1 MTSTP
6 AILGSMPM
14 FESKIPIVR
23 PWLPSPDEL
32 AEGVHTILSS
42 GMVTRGQYQ
51 RQFEAAVAEHLGMKH
66 AVAVSSCT
74 TGLMLTYQGLGLT
87 GEVIIPAFTFMA
99 TASSLAWTGVKLV
112 FADVDRGTTNIDPDA
127 AEAAITPNTSAIVAV
142 HNFGNPADTDK
153 LQAIADRH
161 GLKLI
166 YDAAHGF
173 GAQYQGVPVGPQGDA
188 HVYSLSPT
196 KLLVAGEGG
205 IIATNNDDLAQK
217 VRIGREYGNDGNY
230 DSAFAGINARM
241 PEFNNLLALH
251 GLPML
256 EQAATRR
263 NEIAAL
269 YHRELGKLPGI
280 SFQEVRSGNRN
291 SYREFAF
298 MIDEEALGL
307 SRDEMSAAL
316 RAENV
321 ETRHYYD
328 PPVHQQTAY
337 RHFHTGRTFPNSEW
351 LSRHIIC
358 LPMWS
363 HMSDEIALGICQA
376 AQRIYEHAEDIR
388 GILAPQQ
395 GKLYIV

>member
-1 MTSTP
+1 MT
-6 AILGSMPM
+6 
-14 FESKIPIVR
+14 
-23 PWLPSPDEL
+23 
-32 AEGVHTILSS
+32 EGIQSILSS

-51 RQFEAAVAEHLGMKH
+51 RQFEEAVAAHLGVKH

-87 GEVIIPAFTFMA
+87 GEVIIPSFTFMA
-99 TASSLAWTGVKLV
+99 TASSLVWAGLKLV
-112 FADVDRGTTNIDPDA
+112 LVDVDRRTTNIDPDA
-127 AEAAITPNTSAIVAV
+127 AEAAITPDTSAIVAV
-142 HNFGNPADTDK
+142 HNFGNPADIDR
-153 LQAIADRH
+153 LQAVADRH
-161 GLKLI
+161 GIKLI

-173 GAQYQGVPVGPQGDA
+173 GTQYQGMPVGPQGDA

-205 IIATNNDDLAQK
+205 IIATNSDELAHK
-217 VRIGREYGNDGNY
+217 VRMGREYGNDGTY
-230 DSAFAGINARM
+230 DSVFAGINARM

-269 YHRELGKLPGI
+269 YQRELGNIPGI
-280 SFQEVRSGNRN
+280 SFQAVRPGDRN
-291 SYREFAF
+291 SYREFGF
-298 MIDEEALGL
+298 MLDEEALGL

-321 ETRHYYD
+321 DTRHYYD
-328 PPVHQQTAY
+328 PPVHRQTAY
-337 RHFHTGRTFPNSEW
+337 HHFDAGGSFANSEW
-351 LSRHIIC
+351 LSQQIIC

-363 HMSDEIALGICQA
+363 HMNDEIALGICQA
-376 AQRIYEHAEDIR
+376 VQRISEHAADVR
-388 GILAPQQ
+388 GKRAHQQ
-395 GKLYIV
+395 T